1 MDFKKEY
8 KYDAIIPIL
17 GCLRW
22 EFARINYI
30 EDLTIGDEIKEGRLK
45 VAEKNNV
52 NSNNNINENYRFEW
66 YLEYKNKKFKK
77 ITVKIKDNNVI
88 QENVKEYK

>member
-66 YLEYKNKKFKK
+66 YLEYKNKKFYQ